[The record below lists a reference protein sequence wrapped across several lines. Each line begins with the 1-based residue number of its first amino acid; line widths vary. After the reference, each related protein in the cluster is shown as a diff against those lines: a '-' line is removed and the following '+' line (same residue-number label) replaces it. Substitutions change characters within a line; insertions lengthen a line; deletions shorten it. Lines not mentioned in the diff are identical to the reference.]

1 MSDVRSFFYDRFVLF
16 ILTINGFLTII
27 TILSVLLRLGNSE
40 GVYVHS
46 YRSNLGLGGITAGGP
61 GELIGFIIFAVG
73 LFAIHILLAMKF
85 HKIRKAS
92 AWMVLLMT
100 TLLLI
105 LNVIVANSLLDL
117 S

>member
-1 MSDVRSFFYDRFVLF
+1 MSHVKDFFYDRFVLF
-16 ILTINGFLTII
+16 ILTINGFLTLV

-46 YRSNLGLGGITAGGP
+46 YRSNIGFGGITAGGS
-61 GELIGFIIFAVG
+61 GELVSFIIFAVG
-73 LFAIHILLAMKF
+73 VFALHILLAIKF

-92 AWMVLLMT
+92 AWVVLLLT
-100 TLLLI
+100 TLLLT
-105 LNVIVANSLLDL
+105 LNLIVANSLLDL